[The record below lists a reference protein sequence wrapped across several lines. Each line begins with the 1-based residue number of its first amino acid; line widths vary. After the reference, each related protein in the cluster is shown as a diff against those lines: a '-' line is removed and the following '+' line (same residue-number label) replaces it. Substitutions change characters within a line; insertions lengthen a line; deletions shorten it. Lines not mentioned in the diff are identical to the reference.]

1 MNDAPMHGSPTTHL
15 VVGAGATGAATARVL
30 ADQGDAVRLVSRS
43 GSGPIHPRIE
53 RVAADANDRTAL
65 SSLAEGVATITNCAN
80 PAYTEW
86 HTAWPPLAASI
97 LAAAESS
104 GAVLVTLSNLYA
116 YAPPTRPMRATD
128 PLDPPTDKGE
138 IRAAMW
144 RDALAAHEAGRIRA
158 TEARASDFI
167 GPGVGK
173 NGHLGDRVVP
183 RVLSG
188 KNVSV
193 LGDPDAPHSW
203 TAIHDVARTLAALGA
218 DERAW
223 GRPWHVPTAPPQ
235 SSRAMVNRMAELA
248 GVEPVQVRS
257 VPRIALAAA
266 ALVSADMR
274 EIRKVAYQFER
285 PFVIDAA
292 ETTAVFGIEPTPR
305 DDTLRATIDSY
316 RASPV
321 SAAT

>member
-1 MNDAPMHGSPTTHL
+1 MNESPTTHL
-15 VVGAGATGAATARVL
+15 VVGAGATGAATARLL
-30 ADQGDAVRLVSRS
+30 ADQGDHVRLISRS
-43 GSGPIHPRIE
+43 GSGPVHTRIE
-53 RVAADANDRTAL
+53 RIAADANDAARL
-65 SSLAEGVATITNCAN
+65 SELARGAATITNCAN

-86 HTAWPPLAASI
+86 HTVWPPLAASI

-158 TEARASDFI
+158 AEARASDFV

-183 RVLSG
+183 KVLAG
-188 KNVSV
+188 KSVSV

-203 TAIHDVARTLAALGA
+203 TAIQDVARTLVALGA

-223 GRPWHVPTAPPQ
+223 GRAWHVPTAPPQ
-235 SSRAMVNRMAELA
+235 SSREMIDRMAGLA
-248 GVEPVQVRS
+248 GVEPVKVRS

-266 ALVSADMR
+266 SLVSADMR
-274 EIRKVAYQFER
+274 EIRKVAYQFEQ

-292 ETTAVFGIEPTPR
+292 DTTAVFGIEPTPL
-305 DDTLRATIDSY
+305 DDTLQATIDSY
-316 RASPV
+316 RPSP
-321 SAAT
+321 AAAVA